1 VGLHSFVLQGAR
13 YLVILFL
20 VGRLLAFVFYDSFRY
35 IFIGFSL
42 SYALSFF
49 SSYDFAPIIGPTFG
63 SCSLAVSS
71 LTSGKTN
78 FRHVTGGVCKARERI
93 QRRMADRRLLAIPAS
108 WGRVA
113 DPNPN

>member
-1 VGLHSFVLQGAR
+1 MCVGDSSTVLEQAQVVR
-13 YLVILFL
+13 VSDSRKEVIQPHLPI
-20 VGRLLAFVFYDSFRY
+20 RLPC
-35 IFIGFSL
+35 
-42 SYALSFF
+42 
-49 SSYDFAPIIGPTFG
+49 YDFAPIIGTTFG
-63 SCSLAVSS
+63 GCFLAVSAP
-71 LTSGKTN
+71 TSGRTN